1 MANLKHLKNRMK
13 SVKSTQKITSAM
25 KLVAAAKLRRAQENA
40 IQARPYAQRMADITA
55 GLAGKSSGQ
64 NAPILLAGNGKDQ
77 NHLLVVVSA
86 DRGLCGGFNGS
97 IIRATRKEVNS
108 RKSQGKN
115 VKLIMVGRKATD
127 ALRREFSD
135 HFIADLEGIQGTKVE
150 FNNADKI
157 RQTIQQMI
165 ESGEV
170 DSCSILYN
178 KFVSA
183 ITQDVTFKKLVPAE
197 IDNAEIDNA
206 EIEGEQ
212 KAEKTSGNKESMA
225 VTEYEPNENQVL
237 NDLLP
242 RALATQI
249 YAAILESSAS
259 ELAARMTAMDNATR
273 NAGDLLDRL
282 TMQYNRTRQAAITTE
297 LIEIISGAEAL

>member
-25 KLVAAAKLRRAQENA
+25 KLVAAAKLRRAQDNA

-55 GLAGKSSGQ
+55 TLAGKTGGQ

-77 NHLLVVVSA
+77 NHLLVIVSA

-97 IIRATRKEVNS
+97 IIRAARKEIKN

-135 HFIADLEGIQGTKVE
+135 HFILDLEGIQGTKVE
-150 FNNADKI
+150 FNDADKI

-165 ESGEV
+165 EDGEV
-170 DSCSILYN
+170 DSCSILFN

-183 ITQDVTFKKLVPAE
+183 IAQDVTSKKLVPAE
-197 IDNAEIDNA
+197 IDNAEI
-206 EIEGEQ
+206 EGETEGGQ
-212 KAEKTSGNKESMA
+212 SSDKTSDNKESMA
-225 VTEYEPNENQVL
+225 VTDYEPNENQVL